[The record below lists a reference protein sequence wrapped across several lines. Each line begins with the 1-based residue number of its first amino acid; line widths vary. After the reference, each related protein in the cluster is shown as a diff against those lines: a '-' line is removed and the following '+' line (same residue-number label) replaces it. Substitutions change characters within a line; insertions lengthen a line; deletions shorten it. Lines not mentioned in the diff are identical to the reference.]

1 MRRNF
6 SVEEKMSAI
15 GLVFQ
20 GESAR
25 SVSRRLHLGHHILYE
40 WIESYK
46 LRGIEGLKPKG
57 KRQRRLSY
65 EEKCR
70 IIREYQESELTL
82 CQLSAKYDIASS
94 VLANWVRLAE
104 RKGFE
109 TLMSKKR
116 GPKTGMVRMK
126 RLSKDECE
134 KENERLRKE
143 NDGESPA
150 KKSESLS
157 RGKRSPKQSDWAQAI
172 EELRRN
178 EHADLGL
185 LLELKKMARS
195 TFYYHLKN
203 SKKEDKYREDK
214 DMIYTIFH
222 RHKGRYGYRR
232 ITLELRNR
240 NRLIN
245 HKTVKKLMDELG
257 LKSEVRKVKY
267 RSYKGAVGKTAPNII
282 DRDFVADRP
291 YQKLATD
298 VTQMTVGGCK
308 IYLSPILDMCD
319 GEILSYTI
327 TEAPN
332 LEMVMSMLNQMYER
346 IELPKGAVLHS
357 DQGWHYQHAA
367 YQNSLKKHNIIQSM
381 SRKGNCL
388 DNAMMENFFGLMKSE
403 LLYPGKYTSAEV
415 FKKDLMEYIEY
426 YNNERIKLRLNG
438 MSPVQYRTQF
448 QMSNN
453 V

>member
-134 KENERLRKE
+134 KENERLRK
-143 NDGESPA
+143 DGESPA

-388 DNAMMENFFGLMKSE
+388 DNAMVENFFGLMKSE

-415 FKKDLMEYIEY
+415 FKKDLIEYIEY